1 MNEIHRLITDI
12 VEASGLI
19 VEDIKMSETGGT
31 IKVICDTEKGISS
44 AELVK
49 ISKKILRNEEFD
61 EKYAVNYRLEVSS
74 PGIDMPLSKARHF
87 AKNKGR
93 DIELQHEFEEQKSP
107 IKGTIEDVDDEV
119 LSLSVKIKK
128 ENTTI
133 RIPIEKVISAVVR
146 LKW

>member
-1 MNEIHRLITDI
+1 MNEIQRLITDI

-31 IKVICDTEKGISS
+31 IKVVCDTEKGISS
-44 AELVK
+44 SELVS

-74 PGIDMPLSKARHF
+74 PGIDMPLTKVRHF

-93 DIELQHEFEEQKSP
+93 DIELQHEFEEQKTP
-107 IKGTIEDVDDEV
+107 IRGIIEDVDDEV
-119 LSLSVKIKK
+119 LSLNVKIKK

>member
-119 LSLSVKIKK
+119 LSLNVKIKK

>member
-1 MNEIHRLITDI
+1 MNEIQRLITDI

-31 IKVICDTEKGISS
+31 IKVVCDTEKGISS
-44 AELVK
+44 SELVS

-74 PGIDMPLSKARHF
+74 PGIDMPLTKARHF

-119 LSLSVKIKK
+119 LSLNVKIKK

>member
-1 MNEIHRLITDI
+1 MNEIQRLITDI

-31 IKVICDTEKGISS
+31 IKVVCDTEKGISS
-44 AELVK
+44 SELVS

-74 PGIDMPLSKARHF
+74 PGIDMPLTKVRHF

-119 LSLSVKIKK
+119 LSLNVKIKK

>member
-74 PGIDMPLSKARHF
+74 PGVDMPLSKARHF

-119 LSLSVKIKK
+119 LSLNVKIKK

>member
-1 MNEIHRLITDI
+1 MNEIQRLITDI

-31 IKVICDTEKGISS
+31 IKVVCDTEKGISS
-44 AELVK
+44 SELVS

-74 PGIDMPLSKARHF
+74 PGIDTPLTKARHF

-93 DIELQHEFEEQKSP
+93 DIELQHEFEGQKSP
-107 IKGTIEDVDDEV
+107 IRGIIEDVDDEV
-119 LSLSVKIKK
+119 LSLNVKIKK

>member
-1 MNEIHRLITDI
+1 MNEIQKLVTDI

-61 EKYAVNYRLEVSS
+61 EKYAINYRLEVSS
-74 PGIDMPLSKARHF
+74 PGIDMPLTKARHF

-107 IKGTIEDVDDEV
+107 IKGTIEDVDDKV
-119 LSLSVKIKK
+119 LSLNVKIKK

>member
-1 MNEIHRLITDI
+1 MNEIQRLITDI

-31 IKVICDTEKGISS
+31 IKVVCDTKKGISS
-44 AELVK
+44 SELVS
-49 ISKKILRNEEFD
+49 ISKKILRNEKFD
-61 EKYAVNYRLEVSS
+61 EKYAINYRLEVSS
-74 PGIDMPLSKARHF
+74 PGIDMPLIKARHF

-93 DIELQHEFEEQKSP
+93 DIELQHEFEEQKNP
-107 IKGTIEDVDDEV
+107 IRGIIENVDDEV
-119 LSLSVKIKK
+119 LSLNVKIKK

-133 RIPIEKVISAVVR
+133 RIPMEKVISAVVR

>member
-74 PGIDMPLSKARHF
+74 PGVDMPLSKTRHF

-107 IKGTIEDVDDEV
+107 IKGTIEDVDNEV

>member
-1 MNEIHRLITDI
+1 MNEIQRLITDI

-31 IKVICDTEKGISS
+31 IKVVCDTEKGISS
-44 AELVK
+44 SELVS

-74 PGIDMPLSKARHF
+74 PGIDMPLTKARHF
-87 AKNKGR
+87 VKNKGR

-119 LSLSVKIKK
+119 LSLNVKIKK

>member
-1 MNEIHRLITDI
+1 MNEIQRLITDI

-31 IKVICDTEKGISS
+31 IKVVCDTEKGISS
-44 AELVK
+44 SELVS
-49 ISKKILRNEEFD
+49 ISKKILRNEEFN

-74 PGIDMPLSKARHF
+74 PGIDMPLTKIRHF

-93 DIELQHEFEEQKSP
+93 DIELQHEFEEQKTP
-107 IKGTIEDVDDEV
+107 IRGIIEDVDDEV
-119 LSLSVKIKK
+119 LSLNVKIKK

>member
-1 MNEIHRLITDI
+1 MNEIQKLVTDI

-44 AELVK
+44 SELVSV
-49 ISKKILRNEEFD
+49 SKKILKNEEYD

-74 PGIDMPLSKARHF
+74 PGIDMPLTQARHF
-87 AKNKGR
+87 AKNIGR
-93 DIELQHEFEEQKSP
+93 DIELQHECEEYKSP
-107 IKGTIEDVDDEV
+107 LRGTIEEVDENV
-119 LSLSVKIKK
+119 LTLTVKIKK
-128 ENTTI
+128 ENSTI
-133 RIPIEKVISAVVR
+133 RIPMEKVISAVVR

>member
-107 IKGTIEDVDDEV
+107 IKGTIEDVDDKV
-119 LSLSVKIKK
+119 LSLNVKIKK